1 MDIKKENEFV
11 KQHIELVQRLLYE
24 NDSIQLPNNVIHE
37 LEEKYIDNKDLAL
50 LDKIKGINEDVEV
63 YLRSIVQSDEILP
76 DLDIVKEK
84 KKEDVVELNHHDVNL
99 MLIAKANTP
108 EELQDAINQIPNF
121 DVNLTKNDMGSD
133 DFIFIKNSVF
143 DMYKESI
150 PKEERNEKDFNM
162 TIDDYK
168 ELDTTIKENYDTI
181 HMDDGS
187 LHGMNYDAKKDINL
201 EEIKNDNMS
210 KKEENITLKDGFRD
224 ENNSKTLLV
233 ENFEGNLKEKQ
244 KFDVKKRELDDM
256 FKDNSEHAFTPIMN
270 KNDNPPKKLQ
280 LNNQNQKK
288 DAGFAETQSMHLIL
302 LIMLFVLFALL
313 IKFLL

>member
-1 MDIKKENEFV
+1 MDTN
-11 KQHIELVQRLLYE
+11 
-24 NDSIQLPNNVIHE
+24 
-37 LEEKYIDNKDLAL
+37 
-50 LDKIKGINEDVEV
+50 
-63 YLRSIVQSDEILP
+63 
-76 DLDIVKEK
+76 
-84 KKEDVVELNHHDVNL
+84 
-99 MLIAKANTP
+99 
-108 EELQDAINQIPNF
+108 
-121 DVNLTKNDMGSD
+121 
-133 DFIFIKNSVF
+133 
-143 DMYKESI
+143 
-150 PKEERNEKDFNM
+150 
-162 TIDDYK
+162 
-168 ELDTTIKENYDTI
+168 IKENYDTI

-210 KKEENITLKDGFRD
+210 KKEENITLTDGFRD

>member
-37 LEEKYIDNKDLAL
+37 LENKYIDNKNLTL
-50 LDKIKGINEDVEV
+50 LDKIKGINEDVEI
-63 YLRSIVQSDEILP
+63 YLRSIVQSDEMLP
-76 DLDIVKEK
+76 DLDIVNEK

-99 MLIAKANTP
+99 MLIAKADTP

-121 DVNLTKNDMGSD
+121 DINLTKNDMSGD

-150 PKEERNEKDFNM
+150 PKDERIKKDFNM
-162 TIDDYK
+162 TIDEYK
-168 ELDTTIKENYDTI
+168 ELDTTIKDNYDTI

-187 LHGMNYDAKKDINL
+187 LHGKSYDAKKNNDL
-201 EEIKNDNMS
+201 EEIKNDDMS
-210 KKEENITLKDGFRD
+210 KKEENVTLKDGFRD

-233 ENFEGNLKEKQ
+233 ENFEGNSKEKE

-256 FKDNSEHAFTPIMN
+256 FKDNSEHTFTPVIN
-270 KNDNPPKKLQ
+270 EKDNTPKKLQ

-288 DAGFAETQSMHLIL
+288 DAGFAEAQSMHLII
-302 LIMLFVLFALL
+302 LIILFVLFALL